1 MILKYFW
8 CAGKMDNYKTVIPP
22 SFPVDSKII
31 NKLKKEAFDLDEKNI
46 LSKLLWTK
54 MSKADYMYLNK
65 MKVVERIKNENS
77 SLSEWEL
84 NMWSE

>member
-1 MILKYFW
+1 
-8 CAGKMDNYKTVIPP
+8 MDNYKTVIPP

-84 NMWSE
+84 NVWSE

>member
-1 MILKYFW
+1 
-8 CAGKMDNYKTVIPP
+8 
-22 SFPVDSKII
+22 
-31 NKLKKEAFDLDEKNI
+31 
-46 LSKLLWTK
+46 

-84 NMWSE
+84 NVWSE